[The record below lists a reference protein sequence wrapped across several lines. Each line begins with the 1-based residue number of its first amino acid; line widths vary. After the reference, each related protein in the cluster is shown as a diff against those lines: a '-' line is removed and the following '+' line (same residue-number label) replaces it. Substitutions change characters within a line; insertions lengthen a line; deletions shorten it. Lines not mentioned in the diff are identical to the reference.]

1 MDNPYVFNRRPQ
13 APDVADRLG
22 NIEKALGITS
32 PGQPQDFFTLMG
44 SKQQATKKESTG
56 SRGLNR
62 LIRQL
67 QKTGTS
73 AVEDIQKS
81 EAGYKQSLPEYSNY
95 LASQVTSGVKS
106 PQEAADLMSNFGLSY
121 NVPDAFKAATQ
132 IGSMTPGAQT
142 EQSAARYRPFQTF
155 AAKALGLNWTDQDIQ
170 ETEAAARA
178 MGKTASAE
186 EFSQFLGQ
194 RMMTDPRYISR
205 NAVAAFANAPFGG
218 QYGLGKKSATGEYT
232 GRFDFNPPS
241 TVKYS

>member
-1 MDNPYVFNRRPQ
+1 MDNPYINRRPQ

-44 SKQQATKKESTG
+44 SKQQTAKKENTG

-67 QKTGTS
+67 QRTGS
-73 AVEDIQKS
+73 GAIRDIKKS
-81 EAGYKQSLPEYSNY
+81 EAGYKQSLPEYSSY
-95 LASQVTSGVKS
+95 LASQVTGGSRS
-106 PQEAADLMSNFGLSY
+106 PQEAADLMANFGLSY
-121 NVPDAFKAATQ
+121 NVPDAFKAASQ
-132 IGSMTPGAQT
+132 LGGMTAGTPT
-142 EQSAARYRPFQTF
+142 EESASRYRPFQTF
-155 AAKALGLNWTDQDIQ
+155 AAKALGINWSDQDIQ

-178 MGKTASAE
+178 MGKTKSAE

-218 QYGLGKKSATGEYT
+218 QYGFGKKSATGEYT